1 MWPLRDAGCLWVE
14 VTSAASFDEL
24 PPPLTAI
31 AIAIASPPA
40 IRQTAISR
48 RVSLG
53 PSAPPCH
60 GGFDV
65 ALPVSL
71 INRSRRLYQ
80 IPLRS
85 EGRAPKGGSV

>member
-24 PPPLTAI
+24 PPPLT
-31 AIAIASPPA
+31 A